1 MSSWRFTRGV
11 VMLAGLSI
19 SSSARA
25 EPVDLEPIALHYEAT
40 GACPSE
46 LEFVATVR
54 KYTTRWSLVPEGTP
68 TARVIRV
75 RISAK
80 TSSVVGKLVVA
91 NATETA
97 SERELEGPS
106 CKRVSDGL
114 AIMVAL
120 AIDAPD
126 PGAPSEPSKEDTSR
140 PVIER
145 DEPTDERPLE
155 PPVAAKPV
163 ATASSTP
170 RRTGVRA
177 SERAEISLDLR
188 AETSS
193 AVLHGAMLGI
203 GASAKVEPSSTAS
216 WFGRWKPSV
225 GLGIRQSFLKER
237 TMRGGSAEFRW
248 TAADL
253 RLCPI
258 RFAVRAAVEVSP
270 CAEID
275 IGVLHASAHGFSA
288 AKRLS
293 TFWLDL
299 GGSIWAAVHVSH
311 RVFLSSTVLIT
322 VPVNRQPF
330 AFSSGRPIASV
341 PPIGVLHGLGVGI
354 KL

>member
-1 MSSWRFTRGV
+1 
-11 VMLAGLSI
+11 MLAGLSL

-25 EPVDLEPIALHYEAT
+25 EPVDVEPIALHYEAT

-68 TARVIRV
+68 TARIIRV

-91 NATETA
+91 NASDTV

-106 CKRVSDGL
+106 CKRVSDGM

-120 AIDAPD
+120 AIDAPP
-126 PGAPSEPSKEDTSR
+126 PGGPSAPSNEGISPPIID
-140 PVIER
+140 R
-145 DEPTDERPLE
+145 DEPTDERQLE
-155 PPVAAKPV
+155 PPTTGRPV
-163 ATASSTP
+163 ATDASTP
-170 RRTGVRA
+170 RRT
-177 SERAEISLDLR
+177 SERAGQGAEISLDLR
-188 AETSS
+188 VETSS
-193 AVLHGAMLGI
+193 AVLRGAMPGI
-203 GASAKVEPSSTAS
+203 GASVKVEPSSTAS
-216 WFGRWKPSV
+216 WFGRWKPSL
-225 GLGIRQSFLKER
+225 GLGIRQSFPKER
-237 TMRGGSAEFRW
+237 TMRGGSAEFLR

-253 RLCPI
+253 RVCPL
-258 RFAVRAAVEVSP
+258 RLGRPAVVEVSP

-275 IGVLHASAHGFSA
+275 IGVLHAAADGFSA

-293 TFWLDL
+293 SFWLDL
-299 GGSIWAAVHVSH
+299 GGSIWAAVYVSH
-311 RVFLSSTVLIT
+311 RVFVSSTVLMT

-341 PPIGVLHGLGVGI
+341 PPIGVLYGLGVGI